1 MENIIMGMSLALSP
15 SNLLFAL
22 LGTLLGI
29 AFGAMPGLSATMGIA
44 VLIPVS
50 YGMPP
55 ATGLILLAGVYV
67 GASYGGS
74 ISAILV
80 NTPGTPSA
88 AATGWDG
95 HPMALKG
102 HATEALIESAVASFW
117 GTVVGFIGL
126 LTIAPSLAS
135 FSLKFSSQENVCL
148 AIFGLTIIATLSKKN
163 IIKGLIGGVVGLLLG
178 CIGMDPQYG

>member
-1 MENIIMGMSLALSP
+1 MEHILMGLTTALSP
-15 SNLLFAL
+15 NNLLAAV
-22 LGTLLGI
+22 LGTVLGI

-50 YGMPP
+50 YGMDP
-55 ATGLILLAGVYV
+55 AMGLILLAGVYV

-95 HPMALKG
+95 HPLALKG

-117 GTVVGFIGL
+117 GTFIGFIGL

-135 FSLKFSSQENVCL
+135 FSLKLGNAVW
-148 AIFGLTIIATLSKKN
+148 IGLRAGWKA
-163 IIKGLIGGVVGLLLG
+163 LIGALAARKRLKLKR
-178 CIGMDPQYG
+178 QQRKAA

>member
-1 MENIIMGMSLALSP
+1 
-15 SNLLFAL
+15 
-22 LGTLLGI
+22 
-29 AFGAMPGLSATMGIA
+29 
-44 VLIPVS
+44 
-50 YGMPP
+50 
-55 ATGLILLAGVYV
+55 
-67 GASYGGS
+67 
-74 ISAILV
+74 
-80 NTPGTPSA
+80 
-88 AATGWDG
+88 
-95 HPMALKG
+95 MALKG

-178 CIGMDPQYG
+178 CIGMDPQYGYAGSPLDR

>member
-1 MENIIMGMSLALSP
+1 MENILLGLTTACLP
-15 SNLLFAL
+15 ANLLAAL
-22 LGTLLGI
+22 LGTVLGI

-50 YGMPP
+50 YGMEP

-67 GASYGGS
+67 GASYGGT
-74 ISAILV
+74 ISSILV

-95 HPMALKG
+95 HAMALKG

-117 GTVVGFIGL
+117 GTVLGFLGL
-126 LTIAPSLAS
+126 ITIAPYLAS

-148 AIFGLTIIATLSKKN
+148 AIFGLTIIVSDL
-163 IIKGLIGGVVGLLLG
+163 LPEHGGRKRSACPDG
-178 CIGMDPQYG
+178 

>member
-95 HPMALKG
+95 HPWRSRAM
-102 HATEALIESAVASFW
+102 
-117 GTVVGFIGL
+117 
-126 LTIAPSLAS
+126 
-135 FSLKFSSQENVCL
+135 
-148 AIFGLTIIATLSKKN
+148 
-163 IIKGLIGGVVGLLLG
+163 
-178 CIGMDPQYG
+178 PQRL